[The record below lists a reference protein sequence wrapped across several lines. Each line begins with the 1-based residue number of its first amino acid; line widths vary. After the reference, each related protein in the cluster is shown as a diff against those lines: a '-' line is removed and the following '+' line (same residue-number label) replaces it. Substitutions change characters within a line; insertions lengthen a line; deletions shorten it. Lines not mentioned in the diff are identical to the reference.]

1 MSVSR
6 LDSSQNNILVVDD
19 TPTNLHLLAKML
31 SGHGYTVR
39 LAPSGSLALKSVRST
54 LPDLILLDIKMP
66 DMDGYEVCK
75 ALKADER
82 TRAVPVIFLSALRE
96 SDDKVKAFAV
106 GGVDY
111 ITKPFQVEE
120 VIIRVEHQLNLLR
133 LQRQLVQQK
142 EQLVQQNL
150 RLQQEIQERE
160 RALSD
165 RQQAETALQQAHQ
178 QLWFHVENTP
188 LATLEWDHEFR
199 LRHWSAQAERI
210 FGWTAAEVLGK
221 GLYDFPF
228 VHVADRE
235 QVNQTM
241 TRLAR
246 GQATRNLCSHRN
258 YRKNGAVIACEWYNS
273 AMFDASGKLVSVL
286 SLIQDV
292 TERKQAEEVLQQSAD
307 RERAVLKL
315 VEHMRQTLD
324 IEQIFNAT
332 THELQTLLK
341 CDRVVIFRFNPDG
354 RGEWVAEAVAPD
366 WQPLLPKTAVV
377 PPSPGNLA
385 VTRSHHPPILPST
398 LSSPASPIAL
408 PEVLDRH
415 LVDAYLQAIQAE
427 IQHQSQ
433 PYLLTSDIYSLECEP
448 AHLQLLEWLQAKAYL
463 IVPIFLGE
471 QRWGLM
477 ATYQNSGP
485 RAWKATEINL
495 VSHISTQLGV
505 ALQQAELLVQ
515 TQKQSDQ
522 LEKAKN
528 AADAANRA
536 KSEFLT
542 NMSHELRTPLNAILG
557 FTEVMS
563 RDTSLNGQISEYLSI
578 ITRSGEHLLD
588 LINDVLEMSKIE
600 AGRTSLNLTN
610 FDLHH
615 FLNTLE
621 EMLRLKAERKGLQ
634 LVCDRA
640 PDLPQ
645 FVCTDES
652 KLRQV
657 LINLLGNAIKF
668 TEQGSVKLRVRLVS
682 NAALPQSGAVQSRS
696 SPEFTQMQILAPR
709 AKACS
714 APVPT
719 AAAFRLEFEVEDT
732 GPGIETADLESLFE
746 PFVQAKQGQK
756 LQEGTGLGLPISRQF
771 VRLMG
776 GEISVQ
782 SVLREGSIF
791 RFQVPIAV
799 ICPIAPP
806 AQPSKR
812 RVVELEPG
820 QPVYRLLVVEDKREN
835 RWLLVDLLQRVGFEV
850 REAEN
855 GQAAIELCQTWEP
868 HLVWMDM
875 RMPVMDGYE
884 ATRQIKAMPNGQ
896 QTIIIALTA
905 TAFEETRTNILTAG
919 CNDFVSKPFRMDTI
933 FAKVA
938 EHLGVRYRYADTLM
952 GEDSGRSNLANSL
965 PTDRN
970 LPAPIAI
977 DLTIMPPDWLNQL
990 HQAAIKGSDEQILTL
1005 IEQIPA
1011 SHLPLARILADWAN
1025 NFRFD
1030 KVIELVEQTTE

>member
-1 MSVSR
+1 
-6 LDSSQNNILVVDD
+6 VDD
-19 TPTNLHLLAKML
+19 TPANLHLLAKML
-31 SGHGYTVR
+31 SGQGYTVR
-39 LAPSGSLALKSVRST
+39 LAPSGPLALKSVRST

-82 TRAVPVIFLSALRE
+82 TRAVPVIFLSALKE

-120 VIIRVEHQLNLLR
+120 VIIRIEHQLSLLR
-133 LQRQLVQQK
+133 LQRQLMQQK

-160 RALSD
+160 QALRD

-178 QLWFHVENTP
+178 QLRFHVENTP
-188 LATLEWDHEFR
+188 LATLEWDHELR

-221 GLYDFPF
+221 GFYDFHF
-228 VHVADRE
+228 VHIADRT
-235 QVNQTM
+235 QVNQTI

-246 GQATRNLCSHRN
+246 GEETRNLCCNRN
-258 YRKNGAVIACEWYNS
+258 YRKEGSVIACEWYNS
-273 AMFDASGKLVSVL
+273 AMFDDSGKLVSVL
-286 SLIQDV
+286 SLVQDV
-292 TERKQAEEVLQQSAD
+292 TERKQAEEVLQQSAE
-307 RERAVLKL
+307 RERAVLNL

-332 THELQTLLK
+332 THELQQLLK

-354 RGEWVAEAVAPD
+354 NGEFVAEAVAPG
-366 WQPLLPKTAVV
+366 WQPLLPKNAAA
-377 PPSPGNLA
+377 PPAPPPNLA
-385 VTRSHHPPILPST
+385 NQQPE
-398 LSSPASPIAL
+398 IAL
-408 PEVLDRH
+408 PPGLDRQ
-415 LVDAYLQAIQAE
+415 LMDTYLQAIQSE
-427 IQHQSQ
+427 VQHQS
-433 PYLLTSDIYSLECEP
+433 PAYLIASDIYSVGFESTW
-448 AHLQLLEWLQAKAYL
+448 LQLFEWLQARAYL
-463 IVPIFLGE
+463 IVPILLGE
-471 QRWGLM
+471 KRWGLM
-477 ATYQNSGP
+477 ATYQNSGL
-485 RAWKATEINL
+485 REWKTTEINL
-495 VSHISTQLGV
+495 VSYISTQLGV

-515 TQKQSDQ
+515 TQKQSAE

-528 AADAANRA
+528 VADAANLA
-536 KSEFLT
+536 KSEFLA

-557 FTEVMS
+557 FTELMS
-563 RDTSLNGQISEYLSI
+563 CDSSLSDQISEYLGI

-621 EMLRLKAERKGLQ
+621 EMLRLKAEHKGLQ
-634 LVCDRA
+634 LVFDRA
-640 PDLPQ
+640 ADLPQ
-645 FVCTDES
+645 FVRTDES

-668 TEQGSVKLRVRLVS
+668 TEQGWVKLQVRLVS
-682 NAALPQSGAVQSRS
+682 EIRSSESREAQLAKPPVPSELAPVKILTSKPKALPAQS
-696 SPEFTQMQILAPR
+696 
-709 AKACS
+709 
-714 APVPT
+714 PT
-719 AAAFRLEFEVEDT
+719 LAAFSLEFEVEDT
-732 GPGIETADLESLFE
+732 GPGIETSDLESLFE

-756 LQEGTGLGLPISRQF
+756 LQEGSGLGLPISRQF

-776 GEISVQ
+776 GDISVQ
-782 SVLREGSIF
+782 SVLRAGSVF
-791 RFQVPIAV
+791 RFNVPIAI
-799 ICPIAPP
+799 ICPVAPP
-806 AQPSKR
+806 PQPSKR

-820 QPVYRLLVVEDKREN
+820 QPHYRLLVVEDKREN
-835 RWLLVDLLQRVGFEV
+835 RWLLVDLLQRVGFDV

-855 GQAAIELCQTWEP
+855 GQAAIEIWQAWEP
-868 HLVWMDM
+868 HLIWMDM

-884 ATRQIKAMPNGQ
+884 ATRRIKDMPNGK

-905 TAFEETRTNILTAG
+905 TAFEETRTNILTTG
-919 CNDFVSKPFRMDTI
+919 CDDFVSKPFRMDTI

-938 EHLGVRYRYADTLM
+938 EHLGVRYRYADMLT
-952 GEDSGRSNLANSL
+952 GEATGRANPSNPM
-965 PTDRN
+965 PTSQK
-970 LPAPIAI
+970 LSALTAK
-977 DLTIMPPDWLNQL
+977 DLTIMPADWVIQL
-990 HQAAIKGSDEQILTL
+990 HQAAIKGSDEQILKL

-1011 SHLPLARILADWAN
+1011 THSPLAHILADWAN